1 MIKYTLSTAALALLA
16 GLSMGS
22 ANAAL
27 ISANASVGGAP
38 TGVTLDNLDAIALG
52 AGGGTSATGII
63 ISFTGDGGAV
73 TGNLTGI
80 YAAPV
85 LSGGNGV
92 GFGNPSGDQASG
104 PDLTHYLTA
113 GGTSVAS
120 ATLILPIDVKYF
132 GLLWGS
138 VDDFNSLELWN
149 GDVLVGI
156 VTGTDVT
163 PDPTGAQTADG
174 TYYVNITSDTIF
186 NKVVAKSTDHAFEFD
201 NIAYN
206 PTDPTIPSPEPLTLS
221 LFGAG
226 LAGMGLVRRR
236 RRRTA

>member
-1 MIKYTLSTAALALLA
+1 MMKHTLSVAAVALMA
-16 GLSMGS
+16 GLSLAS
-22 ANAAL
+22 ANAAV
-27 ISANASVGGAP
+27 INANATVGGAP

-52 AGGGTSATGII
+52 AGGGTSATGIVI
-63 ISFTGDGGAV
+63 TFTGDGQAV
-73 TGNLTGI
+73 QGSSSGL

-85 LSGGNGV
+85 LSGGNGA
-92 GFGNPSGDQASG
+92 GFGNPTGDQALG
-104 PDLTHYLTA
+104 TDLTTYLTA
-113 GGTSVAS
+113 GGTASAS
-120 ATLILPIDVKYF
+120 ATLVLPIDVKYF

-149 GDVLVGI
+149 GDVLVGT

-174 TYYVNITSDTIF
+174 TYYVNITSDTAF
-186 NKVVAKSTDHAFEFD
+186 NKVVAKSTEHAFEFD

-206 PTDPTIPSPEPLTLS
+206 PTNPIPSPEPLTLS

-226 LAGMGLVRRR
+226 LAGLGLVRRR
-236 RRRTA
+236 RKA